1 MEANALPLVMIADN
15 IQQIR
20 EESAAGSVGD
30 SVVND
35 MGWGASRADA
45 GDGDGDG
52 GGAGSNDANCDSGES
67 ATDWAARQISHFNQ
81 ARNAVAAYREHVE
94 VTRRKD
100 MVSTLPHSSD
110 HQGWKRLCYGRGQAS
125 SSSTGTAGSGD
136 ATAVCGGKEG
146 RSPLTSFVG
155 GFPQSL
161 VSSEEDTTKTL
172 HTHTHTHTHRMRART
187 PPSFDDAIATICCGP
202 VSRTLTP

>member
-35 MGWGASRADA
+35 MGWGGASRADA
-45 GDGDGDG
+45 GDGNNG
-52 GGAGSNDANCDSGES
+52 GGAGSDDANCDSSES

-125 SSSTGTAGSGD
+125 SSSSSSSSSTGTDGSGD
-136 ATAVCGGKEG
+136 AAAVCGGKEG

-155 GFPQSL
+155 GFSQSL
-161 VSSEEDTTKTL
+161 VSFEERTRQNAS
-172 HTHTHTHTHRMRART
+172 HPHPHPHSSHART
-187 PPSFDDAIATICCGP
+187 YASFI
-202 VSRTLTP
+202 L